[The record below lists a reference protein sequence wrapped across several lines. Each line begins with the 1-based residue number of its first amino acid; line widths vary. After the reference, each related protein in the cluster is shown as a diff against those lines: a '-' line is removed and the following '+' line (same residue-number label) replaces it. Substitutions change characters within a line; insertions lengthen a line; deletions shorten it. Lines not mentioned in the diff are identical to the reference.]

1 MTSMENTFVCLAA
14 PLGLA
19 ILCLRDVGR
28 RGLIFLLAGMTA
40 CLFSAYVSAF
50 LASVLGADLATASH
64 AIAPAVEEIM
74 KGLPLLFYLMVFEP
88 EKRSAVNGTL
98 LVAVGFATFENVCFL
113 TSNGTG
119 ELVRLAVRGFGA
131 GAMHVVC
138 GMTVALGLSFLWDQ
152 VWLRVVGGFGL
163 MCSVITFHAVFNVF
177 VSQTGPVFWI
187 GNAIPLAMVLAYLLF
202 FRWKAKLS

>member
-19 ILCLRDVGR
+19 ILCLRDEGR
-28 RGLIFLLAGMTA
+28 RGLIFLLAGMTS

-50 LASVLGADLATASH
+50 LASVLDADLATASH

-88 EKRSAVNGTL
+88 EKRSAVNGAL
-98 LVAVGFATFENVCFL
+98 LAAVGFATFENVCFL

>member
-1 MTSMENTFVCLAA
+1 
-14 PLGLA
+14 
-19 ILCLRDVGR
+19 
-28 RGLIFLLAGMTA
+28 
-40 CLFSAYVSAF
+40 
-50 LASVLGADLATASH
+50 
-64 AIAPAVEEIM
+64 M
-74 KGLPLLFYLMVFEP
+74 KGLPLMFYLMVFVP

-98 LVAVGFATFENVCFL
+98 LAAVGFATFENVCFL
-113 TSNGTG
+113 ASYGTG
-119 ELVRLAVRGFGA
+119 ELLRLAIRGVGT

-177 VSQTGPVFWI
+177 VNQTGPVFWI
-187 GNAIPLAMVLAYLLF
+187 GSAIPLAMVLAYLLF